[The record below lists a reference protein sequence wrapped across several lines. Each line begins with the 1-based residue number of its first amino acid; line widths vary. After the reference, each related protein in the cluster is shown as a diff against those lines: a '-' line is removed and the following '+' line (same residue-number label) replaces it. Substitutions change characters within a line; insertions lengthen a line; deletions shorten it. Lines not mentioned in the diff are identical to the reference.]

1 MTPQPAAS
9 PGTGSLHR
17 VLSLTEVTAGGV
29 GIIIGAGIYVLVG
42 AATAE
47 AGASVWLSFV
57 LAAVLCALTG
67 LSYAELG
74 SRYPSAAAEYTY
86 TQQVLPHW
94 VAFLTGWVMILG
106 LVISAATVALG
117 FASYL
122 RFFLPALDARLGALL
137 LLAIVT
143 VVAWRGIKHSARMT
157 LVFSAVQVGGLLLVI
172 GIGLPHVGEHSL
184 STEGPPM
191 QVLSGVLG
199 ASALVFFAYIG
210 FDEVAT
216 LSEETRDPVRT
227 VPRALALA
235 LGISTLLY
243 VGVAVS
249 AVSVLGAEALA
260 ASSRPLAD
268 VVAHVLGDRSAA
280 VMAALALVST
290 TNTCLLA
297 LTSASRV
304 TFGMARDAALPV
316 RFARVDAAHG
326 APRSAIVVAVLV
338 AVGFALVGDLKLIA
352 GVADF
357 AIYLVFVAVNAT
369 VILLRVRGVP
379 APAGSFSVPGT
390 LGGVP
395 VIPVFGSLV
404 VLLMIAHLDLRSIAI
419 GVALLLLGG
428 LAAWLSTRQ
437 RGRRAPTAE
446 P

>member
-1 MTPQPAAS
+1 MKPQTDITAS
-9 PGTGSLHR
+9 PGSLHR

-47 AGASVWLSFV
+47 AGASVWMSFAG
-57 LAAVLCALTG
+57 AAVLCALTG

-74 SRYPSAAAEYTY
+74 SRFPSAAAEYTY

-122 RFFLPALDARLGALL
+122 RYFLPALEPRLGALL
-137 LLAIVT
+137 LLALVSA
-143 VVAWRGIKHSARMT
+143 VAWRGIKHSARMT
-157 LVFSAVQVGGLLLVI
+157 LLFSAVQVGGLLLVI
-172 GIGLPHVGEHSL
+172 GVGLPHVGEHSL
-184 STEGPPM
+184 LTEGPPM

-216 LSEETRDPVRT
+216 LAEETRDPVRT

-235 LGISTLLY
+235 LGISTVLY
-243 VGVAVS
+243 VGVAVA
-249 AVSVLGAEALA
+249 AVSVLGADALG

-268 VVAHVLGDRSAA
+268 VVAHVLGDRSGAA
-280 VMAALALVST
+280 MAVLALVST

-297 LTSASRV
+297 ITSASRV
-304 TFGMARDAALPV
+304 TFGMARDAALPAA
-316 RFARVDAAHG
+316 FARVHAIRG
-326 APRSAIVVAVLV
+326 APQRAIAVAVLV
-338 AVGFALVGDLKLIA
+338 AFAFTLTGDLKLIA

-369 VILLRVRGVP
+369 VVLLRLRHVP
-379 APAGSFSVPGT
+379 LPPGAFRVAGT
-390 LGGVP
+390 MAGVP
-395 VIPVFGSLV
+395 VLPVLATLSVLV
-404 VLLMIAHLDLRSIAI
+404 MLAHLDLRSIAI
-419 GVALLLLGG
+419 GLALLLLGG
-428 LAAWLSTRQ
+428 GAAWLSTRT
-437 RGRRAPTAE
+437 RR
-446 P
+446 

>member
-1 MTPQPAAS
+1 MNSPVPPQA
-9 PGTGSLHR
+9 SLHR

-47 AGASVWLSFV
+47 AGASVWMSFIA
-57 LAAVLCALTG
+57 AAVLCALTG

-122 RFFLPALDARLGALL
+122 RFFVPELDLRIGGLGLL
-137 LLAIVT
+137 LLVT
-143 VVAWRGIKHSARMT
+143 AMAWRGIKQSARLT
-157 LVFSAVQVGGLLLVI
+157 LLLSAIQVAGLLFII
-172 GIGLPHVGEHSL
+172 GIGIPHLGEHPL
-184 STEGPPM
+184 VTQGPPNV
-191 QVLSGVLG
+191 VLTGILS

-216 LSEETRDPVRT
+216 LAEEARDPVRT

-235 LGISTLLY
+235 LGISTVLY
-243 VGVAVS
+243 VGVAVA
-249 AVSVLGAEALA
+249 AVSVLGAEALG

-268 VVAHVLGDRSAA
+268 VVAHVLGGRSAG
-280 VMAALALVST
+280 VMAVLALVST

-297 LTSASRV
+297 VTSASRV
-304 TFGMARDAALPV
+304 TFGMARDEALPSSLARLHPV
-316 RFARVDAAHG
+316 RR
-326 APRSAIVVAVLV
+326 APRPAIALAAVVAF
-338 AVGFALVGDLKLIA
+338 GFVLVGDLKLIA

-357 AIYLVFVAVNAT
+357 AV
-369 VILLRVRGVP
+369 
-379 APAGSFSVPGT
+379 
-390 LGGVP
+390 
-395 VIPVFGSLV
+395 
-404 VLLMIAHLDLRSIAI
+404 
-419 GVALLLLGG
+419 
-428 LAAWLSTRQ
+428 
-437 RGRRAPTAE
+437 
-446 P
+446 